1 MTVNHHIVM
10 NQDLSSL
17 IQLIFIIVQFYEF
30 KECNGLFQNKIEV
43 SDWIKQGVRITKSC
57 METYLN

>member
-1 MTVNHHIVM
+1 M